1 MTIDLLHNLGLIIIK
16 DAILW
21 MGKDLPECPEWLHV
35 DLDINVQQDPSH
47 CFQNTLN
54 IQNSDI

>member
-1 MTIDLLHNLGLIIIK
+1 MGLQCPSCFTNITGITVTTIDLIHNVGLIIIG

-35 DLDINVQQDPSH
+35 DL
-47 CFQNTLN
+47 N
-54 IQNSDI
+54 IDV